1 MAKGSKSSQY
11 SNSSNNQAVS
21 NSSNNQAVSNGGI
34 MGSGIFGHFGTMINC
49 KAEDNS
55 MYCTFMKFFN
65 VLIALISICG
75 IIYLI
80 YLFLYKKI

>member
-1 MAKGSKSSQY
+1 MAKSNKINKSSQ
-11 SNSSNNQAVS
+11 NSE
-21 NSSNNQAVSNGGI
+21 VSNGGI

-65 VLIALISICG
+65 VLIAIFAICG
-75 IIYLI
+75 IIYFI
-80 YLFLYKKI
+80 YLFLIKK